1 MKNEFPD
8 LGFLFAAQYII
19 GSICNRFGV
28 IREDLYHYARS
39 VRNALFTKSDLIF
52 MELQTAPIMHITKR
66 CSTANAVS
74 FRGKISKRYR
84 ENFDGGS
91 PENGFFA
98 NFRKIHI
105 AITRNRK

>member
-8 LGFLFAAQYII
+8 LGFLFDLNSN
-19 GSICNRFGV
+19 GSICSRFGV

-74 FRGKISKRYR
+74 FRGKISKKY
-84 ENFDGGS
+84 
-91 PENGFFA
+91 
-98 NFRKIHI
+98 
-105 AITRNRK
+105 